1 MKKFFIFLG
10 IAVLAFLVFAMVSQ
24 STPEAKERAALRE
37 SIKICRQDA
46 KQTVLLL
53 VVRANCWR
61 KSIARNTVLIRNK
74 SMIRY

>member
-10 IAVLAFLVFAMVSQ
+10 IAMLAFLVLAMVSQ

-46 KQTVLLL
+46 KQTNSSIVGGACELLEEKY
-53 VVRANCWR
+53 R
-61 KSIARNTVLIRNK
+61 KKYGVSP
-74 SMIRY
+74 